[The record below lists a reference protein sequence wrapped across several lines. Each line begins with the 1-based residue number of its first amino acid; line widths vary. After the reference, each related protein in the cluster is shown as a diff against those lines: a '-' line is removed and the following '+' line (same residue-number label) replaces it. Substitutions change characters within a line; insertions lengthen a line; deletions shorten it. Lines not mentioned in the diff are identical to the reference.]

1 MLLFETAIIKVRG
14 DKNMKNIEIKLDV
27 ELKDNYE
34 KAKKL
39 LWETDNALRK
49 LTPQEQQKLAYEFSS
64 YKILMQKY
72 FG

>member
-1 MLLFETAIIKVRG
+1 MLLFGTAIIKVRG
-14 DKNMKNIEIKLDV
+14 DKNMKDIELKLNV
-27 ELKDNYE
+27 EPKDNYE
-34 KAKKL
+34 KARKL

-49 LTPQEQQKLAYEFSS
+49 LTPQEQQKLAYEFSN